1 MTSQGT
7 QQVRDVMTREVET
20 IQPDASVQEAA
31 QKMEA
36 TQHGP
41 LPVVEGR
48 RVVGIITDRDVVTRA
63 VAAGGDQTATRVRDI
78 MTTEVITVY
87 EDQDA
92 AEAAATLQ
100 AKQVSRAVVLN
111 RNEELAGIVSL
122 ADLPLKRLGT

>member
-7 QQVRDVMTREVET
+7 QQVREVMTSTVET
-20 IQPDASVQEAA
+20 IAPDATVQEAA
-31 QKMEA
+31 KKMA
-36 TQHGP
+36 DTQHGP
-41 LPVVEGR
+41 LPVVEGDQ
-48 RVVGIITDRDVVTRA
+48 VVGIITDRDIVTRA
-63 VAAGGDQTATRVRDI
+63 VAAGRTDVTVRDA
-78 MTTEVITVY
+78 MTTEVVTIF

-111 RNEELAGIVSL
+111 RNTNQIAGIVSL